1 MSKIF
6 TIFII
11 IIITLG
17 LSAYFI
23 WVSAGL
29 AKDPSNKE
37 FKSFTISQGENTDQI
52 ISRLY
57 SEGFIKNKT
66 VFKLILR
73 KENLSGK
80 LQAGIFRLSPS
91 FSSKEIAVSLTHGV
105 NDIWVTIPEGLRR
118 EEIFTILTDAG
129 FKIDYNLWQEKT
141 KNYEGYLF
149 PDTYRLPASTDLD
162 QIIILIRKNFDTK
175 TIDLKNLIN
184 NQNIIFASLI
194 EREVKTDKDRPI
206 VAGILKKRLAN
217 NWSLEIDATV
227 QYAVGSQKNWW
238 PQITADDLLIDSK
251 YNTRKYQGLP
261 PSPICNPGFLSIKA
275 SIYPQGSDY
284 WFYLSDN
291 KGEIHYAKTL
301 EEHENNIVKY
311 IE

>member
-1 MSKIF
+1 MPKIF
-6 TIFII
+6 TIFLI
-11 IIITLG
+11 IIITFG
-17 LSAYFI
+17 LLAYFV
-23 WVSAGL
+23 WENAGL
-29 AKDPSNKE
+29 AKNPANKE

-52 ISRLY
+52 ISRLF

-73 KENLSGK
+73 KEGLSGK

-91 FSSKEIAVSLTHGV
+91 LSSKEIAANLTHGV

-118 EEIFTILTDAG
+118 EEIFSILTNAG
-129 FKIDYNLWQEKT
+129 FEIDYDIWLEKT

-149 PDTYRLPASTDLD
+149 PDTYRIPAAADLD
-162 QIIILIRKNFDTK
+162 QIIILIRKNFDNK
-175 TIDLKNLIN
+175 TTSLKSLIN
-184 NQNIIFASLI
+184 NQNIIFASLV
-194 EREVKTDKDRPI
+194 EREVKTDKDRPV
-206 VAGILKKRLAN
+206 VAGILEKRLAN
-217 NWSLEIDATV
+217 NWPLEIDATV

-238 PQITADDLLIDSK
+238 PQITADDLLINSK

-261 PSPICNPGFLSIKA
+261 PSPICNPGFSSIKA
-275 SIYPQGSDY
+275 SIYPQESDY

-291 KGEIHYAKTL
+291 KGQIHYAKTL
-301 EEHENNIVKY
+301 EEHEKNIVKY